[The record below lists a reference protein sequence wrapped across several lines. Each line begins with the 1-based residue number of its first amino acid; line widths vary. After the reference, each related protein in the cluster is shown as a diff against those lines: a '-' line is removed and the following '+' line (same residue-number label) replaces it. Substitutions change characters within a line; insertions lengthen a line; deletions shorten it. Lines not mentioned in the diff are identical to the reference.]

1 MKKILRVIS
10 VTALSICLIISF
22 CACGAPSPTE
32 TADTFL
38 SAVKAQD
45 HETVKSVYAGKT
57 FDILDSMGEDD
68 AEVEESESIDSSFEK
83 ELKDKMLDF
92 DYTLSNEK
100 INDDKAT
107 VNVEVTTYALGK
119 AMTSTMVKY
128 IEEALPL
135 AFSGASEEE
144 LEKMM
149 NDIFEEELGALTDK
163 TYTAKATINLVQQDG
178 KWKVSEIDDEGELM
192 NALSGDLVNA
202 IKEINDS
209 FDAWE

>member
-1 MKKILRVIS
+1 MRKVLKTIS
-10 VTALSICLIISF
+10 IAAISICLMISF
-22 CACGAPSPTE
+22 CACGTPSPTE

-45 HETVKSVYAGKT
+45 YEKVKSVYAGKT

-92 DYTLSNEK
+92 DYTLSNEI

-135 AFSGASEEE
+135 VFSGASEEE
-144 LEKMM
+144 LEKIM
-149 NDIFEEELGALTDK
+149 NDIFEEELSELTDK
-163 TYTAKATINLVQQDG
+163 TYSAKATINLVQQDG
-178 KWKVSEIDDEGELM
+178 QWKVSEIDDEGELM

-209 FDAWE
+209 FED

>member
-1 MKKILRVIS
+1 M
-10 VTALSICLIISF
+10 ISF
-22 CACGAPSPTE
+22 CACGTPSPIE

-45 HETVKSVYAGKT
+45 YEKVKSVYAGKT

-92 DYTLSNEK
+92 DYTLSNEI

-135 AFSGASEEE
+135 VFSGASEEE
-144 LEKMM
+144 LEKIM
-149 NDIFEEELGALTDK
+149 NDIFEEELSELTDK
-163 TYTAKATINLVQQDG
+163 TYSAKATINLVQQDG
-178 KWKVSEIDDEGELM
+178 QWKVSEIDDEGEFM

-209 FDAWE
+209 FED

>member
-1 MKKILRVIS
+1 M
-10 VTALSICLIISF
+10 ISF
-22 CACGAPSPTE
+22 CACGTPSPTE

-45 HETVKSVYAGKT
+45 YEKVKSVYAGKT

-92 DYTLSNEK
+92 DYTLSNEI

-135 AFSGASEEE
+135 VFSGASEEE
-144 LEKMM
+144 LEKIM
-149 NDIFEEELGALTDK
+149 
-163 TYTAKATINLVQQDG
+163 
-178 KWKVSEIDDEGELM
+178 
-192 NALSGDLVNA
+192 
-202 IKEINDS
+202 NDS
-209 FDAWE
+209 FED

>member
-1 MKKILRVIS
+1 MRKVLKTIS
-10 VTALSICLIISF
+10 IAAISICLMISF
-22 CACGAPSPTE
+22 CACGTPSPTE

-45 HETVKSVYAGKT
+45 YEKVKSVYAGKS

-92 DYTLSNEK
+92 DYTLSNEI

-135 AFSGASEEE
+135 VFSGASEEE
-144 LEKMM
+144 LEKIM
-149 NDIFEEELGALTDK
+149 NDIFEEELSEFTDK
-163 TYTAKATINLVQQDG
+163 TYSAKATINLVQQDG
-178 KWKVSEIDDEGELM
+178 QWKVSEIDDEGELM

-209 FDAWE
+209 FED

>member
-1 MKKILRVIS
+1 M
-10 VTALSICLIISF
+10 ISF
-22 CACGAPSPTE
+22 CACGTPSPTE

-45 HETVKSVYAGKT
+45 YEKVKSVYAGKT

-92 DYTLSNEK
+92 DYTLSNEI

-135 AFSGASEEE
+135 VFSGASEEE
-144 LEKMM
+144 LEKIM
-149 NDIFEEELGALTDK
+149 NDIFEEELSELTDK
-163 TYTAKATINLVQQDG
+163 TYSAKATINLVQQDG
-178 KWKVSEIDDEGELM
+178 QWKVSEIDDEGELM

-209 FDAWE
+209 FED